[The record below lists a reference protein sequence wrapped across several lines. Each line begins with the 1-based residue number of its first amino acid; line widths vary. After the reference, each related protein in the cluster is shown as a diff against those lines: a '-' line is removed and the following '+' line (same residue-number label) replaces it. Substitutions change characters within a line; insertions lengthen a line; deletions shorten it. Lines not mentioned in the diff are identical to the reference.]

1 LSGVLS
7 SSGKGTLSGGELFR
21 RSVATAQI
29 ALTVVVAVA
38 AGLLVRSL
46 DNLSSID
53 AGFETEGL
61 SVVSLTHPYEFFE
74 VPPTYFQTLELVTER
89 LTGSGGIQVATPVL
103 NPPVTLNGG
112 IDVVPRLRG
121 QDDEAWRLNP
131 YVSFEA
137 VLPTYFELLGLPTR
151 SGRVIDDTD
160 REGVARTVVVN
171 EAAAG
176 LLWPAEEAIGQ
187 EMSVAPGFPDT
198 WWTVVGVVADTHY
211 RSFPDVRPAVYVPLR
226 QMEGVPPSHLLVRTR
241 PGAGAVSLRERV
253 ESAFS
258 AVDPSVRVL
267 SVRSVEEV
275 LDGPLLRPRFA
286 TNVMLA
292 FAVATLLLAGV
303 GVHGVFTVLVLDR
316 RRELAVR
323 RAVGA

>member
-1 LSGVLS
+1 
-7 SSGKGTLSGGELFR
+7 
-21 RSVATAQI
+21 
-29 ALTVVVAVA
+29 
-38 AGLLVRSL
+38 
-46 DNLSSID
+46 
-53 AGFETEGL
+53 
-61 SVVSLTHPYEFFE
+61 
-74 VPPTYFQTLELVTER
+74 
-89 LTGSGGIQVATPVL
+89 
-103 NPPVTLNGG
+103 
-112 IDVVPRLRG
+112 
-121 QDDEAWRLNP
+121 
-131 YVSFEA
+131 
-137 VLPTYFELLGLPTR
+137 
-151 SGRVIDDTD
+151 
-160 REGVARTVVVN
+160 
-171 EAAAG
+171 
-176 LLWPAEEAIGQ
+176 
-187 EMSVAPGFPDT
+187 
-198 WWTVVGVVADTHY
+198 
-211 RSFPDVRPAVYVPLR
+211 
-226 QMEGVPPSHLLVRTR
+226 MEGVPPSHLLVRTR